1 MERKS
6 KMKQTKNVA
15 KPVAYGLIFNIPHVN
30 SSSTL
35 VDEKALQP
43 FGMSSVKSTFDAIA
57 NPVVEK

>member
-1 MERKS
+1 
-6 KMKQTKNVA
+6 MKQTKNVA